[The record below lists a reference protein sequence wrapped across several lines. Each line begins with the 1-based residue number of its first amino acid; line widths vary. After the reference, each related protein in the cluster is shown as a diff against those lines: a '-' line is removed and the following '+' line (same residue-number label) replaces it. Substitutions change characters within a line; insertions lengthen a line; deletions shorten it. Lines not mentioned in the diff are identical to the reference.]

1 MNEWKG
7 LFPEKHPEFKNQTFV
22 ANNLAVLHLYFKDLH
37 FITKERDELYTIVD
51 FVANIGGLLGLC
63 MGLSTISLMEIVYFF
78 TARFYYNLTTAREE
92 DI

>member
-1 MNEWKG
+1 MNKWKG
-7 LFPEKHPEFKNQTFV
+7 LFSEKHPEFKNQTFV

-78 TARFYYNLTTAREE
+78 TARFYYNLTTARKE